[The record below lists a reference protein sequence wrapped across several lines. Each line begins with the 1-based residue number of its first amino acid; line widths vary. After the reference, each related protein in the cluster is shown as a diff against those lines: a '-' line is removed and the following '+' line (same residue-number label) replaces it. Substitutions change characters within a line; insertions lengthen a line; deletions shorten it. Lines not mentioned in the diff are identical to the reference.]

1 MRTIIKAIP
10 LFLACAGTAASQ
22 EPAEALEAAAAPA
35 LTEVKSAPTSRAEF
49 TFKRIKAPKPGEVRR
64 INIQI
69 DPEEQARLLA
79 LPFLPP
85 KKGPRPKVSLDD
97 LPEEKGS
104 EAPVYMDP
112 AVTAFWDELGTG
124 FTSGG
129 PARMMKATDYV
140 SRTGGIGMP
149 SLTNV
154 QKVAARH
161 GQAILSSTI
170 GTRVSPALALAVIMT
185 ESSGRPDAVSGAGA
199 EGLMQLIP
207 ATAERF
213 GVKDSMDPK
222 SNIRGGVAYLDW
234 LLDEFDGDVLLALAG
249 YNAGEGA
256 VRKNGGIPPYAETR
270 AYVPKVIAAWSIA
283 RSLCLTMPEL
293 ASDGCVF
300 GTMASN

>member
-1 MRTIIKAIP
+1 M
-10 LFLACAGTAASQ
+10 
-22 EPAEALEAAAAPA
+22 EAAAVPAAASVNPAP
-35 LTEVKSAPTSRAEF
+35 KSRAEF

-64 INIQI
+64 ITIQI
-69 DPEEQARLLA
+69 DPDEQARLLA

-104 EAPVYMDP
+104 ETPVYMDP

-124 FTSGG
+124 VTSGG
-129 PARMMKATDYV
+129 PARIMKATEYV

-149 SLTNV
+149 SLASV
-154 QKVAARH
+154 QKVAGRH

-170 GTRVSPALALAVIMT
+170 GTRVSPALALAVIMA
-185 ESSGRPDAVSGAGA
+185 ESSGRSDAVSGAGA

-213 GVKDSMDPK
+213 GVNDSMDAK

-234 LLDEFDGDVLLALAG
+234 LLEEFDGDALLALAG

-256 VRKNGGIPPYAETR
+256 VKKNGGIPPYSETR
-270 AYVPKVIAAWSIA
+270 AYVPKVVAAWSIA